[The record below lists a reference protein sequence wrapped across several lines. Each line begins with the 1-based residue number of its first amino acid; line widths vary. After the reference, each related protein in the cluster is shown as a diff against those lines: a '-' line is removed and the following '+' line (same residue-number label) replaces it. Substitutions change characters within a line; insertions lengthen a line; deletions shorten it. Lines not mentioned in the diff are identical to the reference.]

1 MERYDAM
8 EQSFEEVYVLGNMML
23 FTDIRID
30 RESIPKGLYM
40 YEVRH
45 SDADW
50 TEPCQIGRGIRVN
63 FYGTLISN
71 CPILLDSGS
80 LRDLSHEDWS
90 FEGSESTVEE
100 YYERYPP
107 IRSKAKM
114 R

>member
-1 MERYDAM
+1 M
-8 EQSFEEVYVLGNMML
+8 EQSFEEVYVLGKRML

-30 RESIPKGLYM
+30 RESVPKGLYM
-40 YEVRH
+40 YEVSH

-50 TEPCQIGRGIRVN
+50 SEPFQIGRGIHLN

-80 LRDLSHEDWS
+80 LRNLGHGDWS
-90 FEGSESTVEE
+90 FEGSEAIVEE

-107 IRSKAKM
+107 LRSRAKIR
-114 R
+114 